1 MMVRKRRN
9 RKWLYWVVFVVLA
22 ILAAG
27 AGYKVWEVYFR
38 EEKVA
43 QEVSGGT
50 DEPVEKPVEKV
61 EDELEVSEEREEEVT
76 ELEIPTKPQYD
87 GTNPNTQS
95 GLTGVVTYAG
105 VNDGVLMVR
114 VNIDQFLTEGN
125 CSLVLAKDG
134 ASLYT
139 ETVRVV
145 DSAATATCEGFNI
158 QTEKIGASGNIGI
171 RIMIKSGDKSG
182 IIEGEVEI

>member
-1 MMVRKRRN
+1 MRDIKFG
-9 RKWLYWVVFVVLA
+9 KC
-22 ILAAG
+22 
-27 AGYKVWEVYFR
+27 
-38 EEKVA
+38 
-43 QEVSGGT
+43 
-50 DEPVEKPVEKV
+50 
-61 EDELEVSEEREEEVT
+61 
-76 ELEIPTKPQYD
+76 
-87 GTNPNTQS
+87 
-95 GLTGVVTYAG
+95 GVVTYAG

-139 ETVRVV
+139 ETVGVV
-145 DSAATATCEGFNI
+145 DSSATATCEGFNI